1 MPEAGHPVLPALLA
15 RLTESLGDA
24 RLDDGERRDLA
35 AALAETPPSEES
47 LRRLRNCAF
56 GLVRDRTTDAES
68 LELLRWLERVVRTLD
83 VARGPNATVYS
94 EVFFSPGPACL
105 HAIQRQLRAARRSLD
120 LCVFTLSDHRITAD
134 ILAARARGVTVRML
148 TDNEKEGDA
157 GSDVG
162 RVRSAGVEVV
172 VDRTSA
178 HMHHKF
184 AIVDGE
190 RLLNG
195 SYNWTRSACDFNE
208 ENLIVTNDP
217 ALVERF
223 TAQFER
229 LWRALDRG

>member
-94 EVFFSPGPACL
+94 EVFFSPGPACTRYSGNCAP
-105 HAIQRQLRAARRSLD
+105 HAGRWTCACSRCPTTGSPRTSWLRERAA
-120 LCVFTLSDHRITAD
+120 
-134 ILAARARGVTVRML
+134 
-148 TDNEKEGDA
+148 
-157 GSDVG
+157 
-162 RVRSAGVEVV
+162 
-172 VDRTSA
+172 
-178 HMHHKF
+178 
-184 AIVDGE
+184 
-190 RLLNG
+190 
-195 SYNWTRSACDFNE
+195 
-208 ENLIVTNDP
+208 
-217 ALVERF
+217 
-223 TAQFER
+223 
-229 LWRALDRG
+229 